1 MTSDADGNAS
11 HPAFSSEDGVGK
23 KSQAGISRP
32 VSKTAS
38 TNITL
43 AELIAHV
50 NEKDG
55 GLLKYIPD
63 AFLTESQQ
71 KAKARA
77 LAEQEEYD
85 KVRNKNM
92 EVSKLEIQ
100 AMAIMLKMTKAQ
112 VKLSC

>member
-1 MTSDADGNAS
+1 MTPDAGGNAS
-11 HPAFSSEDGVGK
+11 NPAFSSEDGVGK

-43 AELIAHV
+43 AELISFV

-63 AFLTESQQ
+63 ALLTGSQQ
-71 KAKARA
+71 KAKAQA
-77 LAEQEEYD
+77 LVEQEKYG
-85 KVRNKNM
+85 KARNEKYGNR
-92 EVSKLEIQ
+92 KRFGY
-100 AMAIMLKMTKAQ
+100 ARKRKTMALFY
-112 VKLSC
+112 